1 MRIVVSLLACTLSL
15 AAQKVEVPLNE
26 ASISLLKPGQF
37 IWKPELSKTGP
48 MVILVSIPEQRAYV
62 YRNGVAIAAST
73 VSTGKKG
80 HETPA
85 GVFTILQKDA
95 KHHSNLYNNASMPY
109 MERLTWGGVA
119 LHAGNLPGYPASH
132 GCVRLPLEFSKL
144 LFFETSMGMTVIV
157 ADEKSQQAEL
167 SHPGILA
174 PINPQGQVE
183 LAAMSVDWAPE
194 KSPTGPVSLVVSSAD
209 RKAYV
214 FRNGV
219 LIGSSGIQIQD
230 PEQGLGEAVFTRL
243 EGESG
248 EKSKFV
254 AGQSAYRWMS
264 MIREVKT
271 LQQTQIAGRVRVA
284 ADFAEKVY
292 RVLEPGSTI
301 VVTDGAADPSR
312 RTEPGFTIL
321 DSGTH

>member
-1 MRIVVSLLACTLSL
+1 MRIAGLLLSL
-15 AAQKVEVPLNE
+15 ALLAAGQKMSLPMNE
-26 ASISLLKPGQF
+26 ASIRSLKPGQYL
-37 IWKPELSKTGP
+37 WKPELAAAGP
-48 MVILVSIPEQRAYV
+48 MVLLVSIPEQRAFV
-62 YRNGVAIAAST
+62 YRNGVAIGVST

-80 HETPA
+80 HETPT

-95 KHHSNLYNNASMPY
+95 KHHSNLYNNAPMPY

-132 GCVRLPLEFSKL
+132 GCVRMPLEFAKL
-144 LFFETSMGMTVIV
+144 LFFETAMGTTVVV
-157 ADEKSQQAEL
+157 AGEKSEQAEL

-174 PINPQGQVE
+174 PIDPKGKEEGALEV
-183 LAAMSVDWAPE
+183 AWMPE
-194 KSPTGPVSLVVSSAD
+194 KASEGPVSLVVSAAD

-219 LIGSSGIQIQD
+219 LIGSSAIEIAGA
-230 PEQGLGEAVFTRL
+230 EQGLGEAVFTRL
-243 EGESG
+243 EGSS
-248 EKSKFV
+248 EKPSQFV
-254 AGQSAYRWMS
+254 AGQAAYRWMS
-264 MIREVKT
+264 MSREVKT
-271 LQQTQIAGRVRVA
+271 LQQTQIAGRIRVPG
-284 ADFAEKVY
+284 DFAQKVY
-292 RVLEPGSTI
+292 AVLGPGATI